1 MIVIPYVSDIL
12 IIQYISVQFASAT
25 VKNNNNNLKLVKRY
39 MINVEAG
46 QNR

>member
-25 VKNNNNNLKLVKRY
+25 VKNNNNLKLVKRY